1 MRQTFTGDGGAA
13 DGPDF
18 EEIRRLLRETLNE
31 RRYRHIENVVN
42 YSKDMAEK
50 WGADP
55 EKAET
60 AALLHDYKKNKK
72 QENNDV
78 LHGGLAADA
87 IREEFGIEDEDILN
101 AVRYHTT
108 GRRGMSKLE
117 LIVFLA
123 DTLEPG
129 REYPGVDR
137 LRKETDKNLYR
148 GALSVLRDL
157 KGYLYKNSIDPV
169 NDTIEAI
176 EWLEDM
182 EKKGEF

>member
-1 MRQTFTGDGGAA
+1 MKQTSTGNAGGAG
-13 DGPDF
+13 GPDF
-18 EEIRRLLRETLNE
+18 EEIRRRLRKTLSE

-50 WGADP
+50 WGVDP

-60 AALLHDYKKNKK
+60 AALLHDYKKNKDL
-72 QENNDV
+72 ENNDV
-78 LHGGLAADA
+78 LHGALAADA

-117 LIVFLA
+117 LIIFLS

-129 REYPGVDR
+129 RKYPGVDW
-137 LRKETDKNLYR
+137 LREETDKDLYR
-148 GALSVLRDL
+148 GALIVLKEL
-157 KGYLYKNSIDPV
+157 KGYLYKKSIDPV
-169 NDTIEAI
+169 SDTIEAI

-182 EKKGEF
+182 DMKGEF